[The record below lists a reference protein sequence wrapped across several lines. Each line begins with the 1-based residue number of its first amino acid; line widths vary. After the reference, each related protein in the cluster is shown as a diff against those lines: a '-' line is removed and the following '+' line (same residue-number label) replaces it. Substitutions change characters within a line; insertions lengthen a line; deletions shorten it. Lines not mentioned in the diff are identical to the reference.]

1 MFGEF
6 GESSMA
12 RQTETIYTT
21 EYLQLITIL
30 ATARKE
36 WIHQTF
42 PYSILACTIEIEN
55 NVKVAL

>member
-6 GESSMA
+6 VESSMA

-30 ATARKE
+30 ATAWKE

-42 PYSILACTIEIEN
+42 PYGILACTMEIEN